1 MLAVDQADTLRVRT
15 EGGDVLGIVENGVR
29 TWRGIPYAAPPL
41 GELRF
46 RAPRPVVPWR
56 GVRAGHEFGAIPMQR
71 RGFEHMGGAGAT
83 TPMSEDCLTLN
94 ITVPPAP
101 ARAPRP
107 VVVWLYGGA
116 FALGGSR
123 GPLYRGDRIVMD
135 GDVIFVSL
143 NYRVGVFGFSD
154 FSAWAT
160 PGRPLDSNVGL
171 RDQVAALAWV
181 KRNIAAFGG
190 DPGNVTLA
198 GHSAGAMSVLCLM
211 CAPAAAGLFHR
222 AFVMSAAAQCAYGR
236 QRHAGLARDL
246 LVSLG
251 VDATDKAAVGQALSD
266 LPADR
271 LVEESFRLFF
281 DEGPDANPGIL
292 ATSPVI
298 DGDFLPWHPVD
309 AFRQGK
315 THPIPMV
322 IGTMAHEG
330 AILDRG
336 LPVLPS
342 RVNRLEAMFKATDPV
357 VRNRV
362 APAYR
367 GYPSRRS
374 AVDMGGDFIF
384 WAPSVLIAEGH
395 AAVADTWMY
404 RIDYATPLARLMFGG
419 ATHALDLPL
428 LFGTTGEGDLGRLDL
443 FRRRTSKRVSRRF
456 QAAFLDFAD
465 GVSPGWPRYD
475 ARARLT
481 RVIDTV
487 DRQEGDPQ
495 AARRLAWGKYRGPE

>member
-1 MLAVDQADTLRVRT
+1 MLAMDQADTLRVRT
-15 EGGDVLGIVENGVR
+15 EGGDVLGMVEDGVR
-29 TWRGIPYAAPPL
+29 AWRGIPYAAPPV

-56 GVRAGHEFGAIPMQR
+56 GIRAAHEFGPIPMQP
-71 RGFEHMGGAGAT
+71 RGFEHMGGAGDT
-83 TPMSEDCLTLN
+83 TPISEDCLTLN
-94 ITVPPAP
+94 ITAPLAP

-123 GPLYRGDRIVMD
+123 GPLYRGDRIVKD

-143 NYRVGVFGFSD
+143 NYRIGVFGFSD
-154 FSAWAT
+154 FSAWSMPA
-160 PGRPLDSNVGL
+160 RPLDSNVGL

-190 DPGNVTLA
+190 DPANVTLA

-211 CAPAAAGLFHR
+211 CAPVAAGLFHR
-222 AFVMSAAAQCAYGR
+222 AFVMSPAAQCAYGP

-246 LVSLG
+246 LTALQI
-251 VDATDKAAVGQALSD
+251 DHKDKAAVGRALHD

-271 LVEESFRLFF
+271 LVEASFRLFF
-281 DEGPDANPGIL
+281 DKGPDAYPGVL

-309 AFRQGK
+309 AFRQGRA
-315 THPIPMV
+315 HPIPLV
-322 IGTMAHEG
+322 IGTMAREG
-330 AILDRG
+330 AILDKG
-336 LPVLPS
+336 LPLLPS
-342 RVNRLEAMFKATDPV
+342 RVNRLDAMFQATDPA
-357 VRNRV
+357 VRGRV
-362 APAYR
+362 APAYC

-395 AAVADTWMY
+395 ADVADTWMY

-443 FRRRTSKRVSRRF
+443 FRRQTSKRVSQRF
-456 QAAFLDFAD
+456 QGAFLNFAD
-465 GVSPGWPRYD
+465 GMSPGWPTYD
-475 ARARLT
+475 ADTRLT
-481 RVIDTV
+481 RIIDTA
-487 DRQEGDPQ
+487 DREEGDPR
-495 AARRLAWGKYRGPE
+495 AALRVAWGDYRGPQ